1 MEVTDSAITVFMCL
15 VAGLYFEA
23 WQHVSD
29 SCSVCFQMTEA
40 LLWLLCTCMLRR
52 ALWGAKL
59 YWDTEEAESWSDSI
73 LWDSIPRGG
82 HSATYTDT
90 QQRISNYIL
99 IVLANI
105 MQRFPFFFFYTY
117 SLALWR
123 HVVCSWPGPLP
134 PSASALSLAEV
145 RKTVLMPKKLNS
157 FGWIFSLF
165 VSAQKWSRNSS
176 LFCKFYMPN
185 NPQGDLEG
193 WSAAKKQP
201 RCCDF
206 PPRPSALWSNSDQ
219 CSSEFLL
226 LKKMAESHLS
236 SSLFIFWHTELC
248 DTLTYCSLLLL

>member
-1 MEVTDSAITVFMCL
+1 MLSDDSSPALIVVYLHVEACPLRCKTVLRHGGGWKL
-15 VAGLYFEA
+15 VWLDLMGLHPEGRALCHVHRHTTENIKLYFN
-23 WQHVSD
+23 
-29 SCSVCFQMTEA
+29 C
-40 LLWLLCTCMLRR
+40 
-52 ALWGAKL
+52 
-59 YWDTEEAESWSDSI
+59 
-73 LWDSIPRGG
+73 
-82 HSATYTDT
+82 
-90 QQRISNYIL
+90 ISKYY
-99 IVLANI
+99 AA
-105 MQRFPFFFFYTY
+105 FSFFFFYTY